1 MTLCERTDYTHAE
14 LLAAIQLA
22 HSRHD
27 TRLWRANA
35 GRAWQGEPI
44 ERSPGRLVL
53 KHPRAVQLAPPGFP
67 DLFGLRSVKITPEL
81 IGRTLPVFVAMEVKT
96 GTGRT
101 NEAQDLFL
109 DLLRSLHAF
118 HGVARSVE
126 DSTTILTISGVY
138 P

>member
-1 MTLCERTDYTHAE
+1 VTVIERTDYTHAE
-14 LLAAIQLA
+14 LLSAIQLA

-44 ERSPGRLVL
+44 ERAPNRLVL
-53 KHPRAVQLAPPGFP
+53 KNPRSVQLAPAGFP
-67 DLFGLRSVKITPEL
+67 DLFGMRSVTITPEMV
-81 IGRTLPVFVAMEVKT
+81 GRRVALFAGLEIKT

-101 NEAQDLFL
+101 SEAQDLFL
-109 DLLRSLHAF
+109 DILRSLGAL

-126 DSTTILTISGVY
+126 DATRILTG
-138 P
+138 